1 MNEYMINVL
10 ESRPEF
16 INEPLSVQAAT
27 VISTSRDLVE
37 LQRLVIN
44 YNENM
49 LEEDHVQ
56 LDIYPTDDTQL
67 VAGVLKGRPMGLF
80 HIGMRLGA
88 YEEKKYIKGLGKTM
102 RDILLDK

>member
-1 MNEYMINVL
+1 MINVL
-10 ESRPEF
+10 ETRPAL
-16 INEPLSVQAAT
+16 IDAPLSVQAAT
-27 VISTSRDLVE
+27 IISTTRDLVE

-44 YNENM
+44 YNEKM

-56 LDIYPTDDTQL
+56 LDIYPTDESQL

-88 YEEKKYIKGLGKTM
+88 YEEKKYLKEMNKTL
-102 RDILLDK
+102 RDILLDN